1 MDRPTTLGC
10 SQGATGI
17 LQAVKQQPG
26 LSNFVV
32 VRTPYAASG
41 HPTQFSGLLNP
52 TLVFADSSGAKDVA
66 EGARGLAG
74 AMQRAVLVEGK
85 GRYMYSEQLSTE
97 MLKLFAAHGFR
108 GHLNDLGHNAKAPLL
123 TKLRGGLRSWQGE
136 L

>member
-1 MDRPTTLGC
+1 MCKHVVIG
-10 SQGATGI
+10 SQHVADVSRDVAKMSRTCRR
-17 LQAVKQQPG
+17 LPCAVH
-26 LSNFVV
+26 VY
-32 VRTPYAASG
+32 TY
-41 HPTQFSGLLNP
+41 PTQFSGLLNP

-97 MLKLFAAHGFR
+97 MLNLFAAHGFR